1 MLHPLL
7 ALAATRPQLLAE
19 HASAWAELL
28 STQAGPAWQHWQRW
42 RLLQLLALFLLT
54 LGALLAGMAVMLWAV
69 VPAAPWPLSD
79 RAWAL
84 LCVPLVPLLGGLACA
99 EAARQKGRTPFWG
112 ADGTLGRQLQ
122 ADLGLLRQFGDR

>member
-28 STQAGPAWQHWQRW
+28 STQAGPAWEHWQRW
-42 RLLQLLALFLLT
+42 RVLQLMAAFLLI
-54 LGALLAGMAVMLWAV
+54 LGVLLAGVAVMLWAV
-69 VPAAPWPLSD
+69 VPAAPWPLAD

-84 LCVPLVPLLGGLACA
+84 LGVPLAPLVAGLGCA
-99 EAARQKGRTPFWG
+99 LAARQKGRTNFWG
-112 ADGTLGRQLQ
+112 ADGALGRQLR
-122 ADLGLLRQFGDR
+122 ADMGLLRQFGD